1 MTKPYTL
8 FLTKRADKTIPFGAA
23 HHLCSPNKGVYCPPG
38 LKHHRGRDI
47 LSLPEAL
54 RVLLNDLELQIDR

>member
-1 MTKPYTL
+1 MTKLDTL

-23 HHLCSPNKGVYCPPG
+23 HHLCSPNKGVSCPPG
-38 LKHHRGRDI
+38 LKLLFRDI